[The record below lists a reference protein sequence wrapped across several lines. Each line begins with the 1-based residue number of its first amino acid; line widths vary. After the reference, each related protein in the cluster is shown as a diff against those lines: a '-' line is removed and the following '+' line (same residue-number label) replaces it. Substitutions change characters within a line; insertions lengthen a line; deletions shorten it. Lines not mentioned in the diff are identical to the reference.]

1 MGRNTTTVSMRKAVL
16 VVDDDPDLVQLIST
30 MLKGYE
36 FDLLWAP
43 DIQRARDIMLARKIA
58 VLIVDHYL
66 GEEDGL
72 VLVREARKDPK
83 SATMPVL
90 LMSQD
95 ATTSLVSAVKQLGV
109 TDLLLKPFDGK
120 RLRKGLAKAISTMAM
135 SDSNSVIGGTAHHNK

>member
-1 MGRNTTTVSMRKAVL
+1 MGRNSTTVNMRKAVL

-43 DIQRARDIMLARKIA
+43 DIPRARDIISARRIT

-66 GEEDGL
+66 GDSDGM
-72 VLVREARKDPK
+72 VLVKECRTN
-83 SATMPVL
+83 ATTANMPVL
-90 LMSQD
+90 VMSQEV
-95 ATTSLVSAVKQLGV
+95 TTSLVSSIKVLGV

-120 RLRKGLAKAISTMAM
+120 RLRKGIAKAISTMM
-135 SDSNSVIGGTAHHNK
+135 EQDSASRIH

>member
-1 MGRNTTTVSMRKAVL
+1 MRKAVL

-43 DIQRARDIMLARKIA
+43 DLQRARDIVQARRIA
-58 VLIVDHYL
+58 VLIIDYYL
-66 GEEDGL
+66 GEARGL
-72 VLVREARKDPK
+72 DLVREMRADAK
-83 SATMPVL
+83 SHHTPVL

-95 ATTSLVSAVKQLGV
+95 ATSTLVSEVKHLGI

-135 SDSNSVIGGTAHHNK
+135 HDARGH

>member
-1 MGRNTTTVSMRKAVL
+1 MGKNSTTLNMRKAVL

-43 DIQRARDIMLARKIA
+43 DIPRARDIISARRIA

-66 GEEDGL
+66 GEHDGM
-72 VLVREARKDPK
+72 VLVKECRANP
-83 SATMPVL
+83 ATANTPILV
-90 LMSQD
+90 MSQEV
-95 ATTSLVSAVKQLGV
+95 TTALVSSIKVHGV

-120 RLRKGLAKAISTMAM
+120 RLRKGIAKAISTMM
-135 SDSNSVIGGTAHHNK
+135 IQESNNRIH

>member
-1 MGRNTTTVSMRKAVL
+1 MGRNSTTVNMRKAVL

-43 DIQRARDIMLARKIA
+43 DIPRARDIISARRIT

-66 GEEDGL
+66 GDSDGM
-72 VLVREARKDPK
+72 VLVKECRSNSTTAN
-83 SATMPVL
+83 MPVL
-90 LMSQD
+90 VMSQEV
-95 ATTSLVSAVKQLGV
+95 TTSLVTSIKILGV

-120 RLRKGLAKAISTMAM
+120 RLRKGIAKAISTMM
-135 SDSNSVIGGTAHHNK
+135 EQDSASRIH